1 MVPMCLEDGSNDF
14 TNSMKLLCYF
24 TVHYYWRY
32 FPHDF
37 TKKNKMHCRRN
48 GFRIENNLV
57 EVNMPLVELINRYY
71 GVKLSVTLCQRTTV
85 AETKES
91 RNAVIS
97 LRTLMTHILRT
108 EERVI
113 CILPGPRALS
123 FSSCS
128 LKTKKENTGFKNF
141 FLVCL

>member
-1 MVPMCLEDGSNDF
+1 
-14 TNSMKLLCYF
+14 
-24 TVHYYWRY
+24 
-32 FPHDF
+32 
-37 TKKNKMHCRRN
+37 
-48 GFRIENNLV
+48 
-57 EVNMPLVELINRYY
+57 MPLVELINRYY

-113 CILPGPRALS
+113 
-123 FSSCS
+123 
-128 LKTKKENTGFKNF
+128 
-141 FLVCL
+141 

>member
-1 MVPMCLEDGSNDF
+1 
-14 TNSMKLLCYF
+14 
-24 TVHYYWRY
+24 
-32 FPHDF
+32 
-37 TKKNKMHCRRN
+37 
-48 GFRIENNLV
+48 
-57 EVNMPLVELINRYY
+57 MPLVELINRYY

-113 CILPGPRALS
+113 WILPGPRALS

-141 FLVCL
+141 FLVCLW

>member
-1 MVPMCLEDGSNDF
+1 
-14 TNSMKLLCYF
+14 
-24 TVHYYWRY
+24 
-32 FPHDF
+32 
-37 TKKNKMHCRRN
+37 MHCRRN
-48 GFRIENNLV
+48 GFRIEINLV
-57 EVNMPLVELINRYY
+57 EVNMPLVELINLYY